1 MDNISRIVKLKED
14 IRIISSAAVG
24 GREEGRGPLGENFDL
39 IEPRDLFNMKT
50 YEDAEGEM
58 ARLSLNLALNKLNLS
73 HRDLSLIAGGDLQNQ
88 CIATSNAISSLG
100 VPFLGLYG
108 ACSTCTEAILT
119 LSAFMSV
126 APSFRLCAAVS
137 SSHNS
142 AAERQFRMPLEYGG
156 QRPPTA
162 QWTAT
167 AAASFIL
174 ARGFSF
180 GVRISEF
187 MVGKI
192 VDGAIKDGS
201 NMGAAMS
208 FAAFDTIKA
217 YFDESGKSP
226 KDFDYIVT
234 GDLGKVGS
242 SILAELLSGEGI
254 PKTKH
259 IDAGLLLYDGK
270 IQDIHS
276 GASGCGASAAV
287 LSLYFLPKLLS
298 GEFKNI
304 LFLSTGALMNPAG
317 LLRGNTI
324 LGIAPLI
331 HLTSENL

>member
-1 MDNISRIVKLKED
+1 MKRIVEIKDD
-14 IRIISSAAVG
+14 IRIISTAAVG
-24 GREEGRGPLGENFDL
+24 GREEGRGPLGDSFDL
-39 IEPRDLFNMKT
+39 IDESDLFNMQT

-58 ARLSLNLALNKLNLS
+58 SRLSINLALNKLNLS
-73 HRDLSLIAGGDLQNQ
+73 HKDLSLVAGGDLQNQ
-88 CIATSNAISSLG
+88 CIATSNAISSFG
-100 VPFLGLYG
+100 APFLGLYG

-119 LSAFMSV
+119 LAAFMS
-126 APSFRLCAAVS
+126 SSCNFKLCAAVS

-156 QRPPTA
+156 QRPPAA
-162 QWTAT
+162 QWTST

-174 ARGFSF
+174 GKDFKV

-208 FAAFDTIKA
+208 FAAFDTIKE
-217 YFDESGKSP
+217 YFEESGRSHR
-226 KDFDYIVT
+226 DFDYIVT

-242 SILAELLSGEGI
+242 SILSELLSGIGI
-254 PKTKH
+254 PRSKH
-259 IDAGLLLYDGK
+259 IDSGLLLYDEK

-276 GASGCGASAAV
+276 GASGCGTSAAA
-287 LSLYFLPKLLS
+287 LSLYFIPRLLS
-298 GEFKNI
+298 GELHNI
-304 LFLSTGALMNPAG
+304 LFLSTGALMNPSG

-331 HLTSENL
+331 HLSGKD

>member
-1 MDNISRIVKLKED
+1 MGRIVKLKKD

-24 GREEGRGPLGENFDL
+24 GREEGRGPLGDKFDL
-39 IEPRDLFNMKT
+39 IDESDIFNMQS

-58 ARLSLNLALNKLNLS
+58 SRLSLNLALNKLNLS
-73 HRDLSLIAGGDLQNQ
+73 HGDISLVAGGDLQNQ
-88 CIATSNAISSLG
+88 CIATSNAISSMG
-100 VPFLGLYG
+100 IPFLGLFG

-119 LSAFMSV
+119 LSSFMS
-126 APSFRLCAAVS
+126 SSDNFNLTAAIA

-174 ARGFSF
+174 GIGGS
-180 GVRISEF
+180 GVRVSEF

-192 VDGAIKDGS
+192 VDGVIKDGA

-208 FAAFDTIKA
+208 FAAFDTIRE
-217 YFDESGKSP
+217 YFRESGRSHR
-226 KDFDYIVT
+226 DFDYIVT

-242 SILAELLSGEGI
+242 SILTELLSGEGI
-254 PKTKH
+254 PKSKH
-259 IDAGLLLYDGK
+259 VDAGLLLYDERR
-270 IQDIHS
+270 QDIHS
-276 GASGCGASAAV
+276 GASGCGASAAA
-287 LSLYFLPKLLS
+287 LSLYFLPRLLS
-298 GEFKNI
+298 GEIENI
-304 LFLSTGALMNPAG
+304 LFLSTGALMNPSG

-331 HLTSENL
+331 HLSGKE